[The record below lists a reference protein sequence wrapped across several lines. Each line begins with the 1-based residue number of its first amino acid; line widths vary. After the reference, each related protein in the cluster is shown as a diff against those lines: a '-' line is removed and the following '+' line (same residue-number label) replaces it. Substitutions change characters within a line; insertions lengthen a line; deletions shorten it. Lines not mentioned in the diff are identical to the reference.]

1 MPDTNHIVQHK
12 YLCMAIQSLVPPQDI
27 TWTRMLFSRD
37 MMDTNFDNLNFPPKW
52 RTSLAV
58 YYYIVPEEE
67 TVDAYPNSRI
77 VYLKFTASITGWNP
91 SESLQG
97 ARRAAQEM
105 GTWDDLQR
113 TLWETIVASGWARK
127 YWPCLGAI
135 MQLAVYPDNKEGV
148 SPDDYPYIM
157 DFEPKKR
164 ELYETFSEGSEML
177 SGSSDKTSLTKGST
191 SVNSTEYGAEAGGS
205 FMGFGASA
213 SYQKT
218 KTDTTINQKTTD
230 TSREARETLSRTTS
244 GSQLYQL
251 FNGYHLGTNRALFV
265 VAPRPHTVS
274 AQEQTD
280 FNLIDGQRKLEGI
293 QDVLVV
299 VHMPRSMSGFCVQAS
314 IDTGHLAVENLPGY
328 LVARRRQDDFPDGDP
343 TLPPN
348 PPNPPPPTADPVQQL
363 VVTRR
368 IAQSCGTFDENGN
381 FNLRQLK
388 EPVRDLV
395 LGEIVVADLPSRAMS
410 RMAPA
415 ETTRGRRIETANSF
429 NMIQSRVSRS
439 MLDVISAGN
448 YQQKKFE
455 ETGVFKSLVAYSLT
469 HTRIS
474 VAQLRDTGILSGQNA
489 ELLQRLN
496 VRTVAELFANADKL
510 GGAEIEELR
519 ETIVSHLF
527 KRKENR

>member
-1 MPDTNHIVQHK
+1 
-12 YLCMAIQSLVPPQDI
+12 MAIQSLTPPQDI

-37 MMDTNFDNLNFPPKW
+37 MMDTNFDSLNFPPKW
-52 RTSLAV
+52 RTSLSV
-58 YYYIVPEEE
+58 YYYVVPEEE

-97 ARRAAQEM
+97 ARKAAEET

-113 TLWETIVASGWARK
+113 TLWETIVASGWAQK

-148 SPDDYPYIM
+148 APDDYPYIM

-164 ELYETFSEGSEML
+164 ELYETFSEGAEML

-230 TSREARETLSRTTS
+230 TSREARETQSRTTS

-265 VAPRPHTVS
+265 IAPRPHTVS

-293 QDVLVV
+293 QDVLIV

-314 IDTGHLAVENLPGY
+314 IDTGHLAVETLPQY
-328 LVARRRQDDFPDGDP
+328 FIARQRQDDFPGENP
-343 TLPPN
+343 SLPPN
-348 PPNPPPPTADPVQQL
+348 PPDPPPPSNDPVQQL
-363 VVTRR
+363 IVTRR

-381 FNLRQLK
+381 FNLRQLR

-395 LGEIVVADLPSRAMS
+395 LGEIAITDLMTTKAMA

-415 ETTRGRRIETANSF
+415 ETTRNVRIETANSL
-429 NMIQSRVSRS
+429 NAMQSRINRS
-439 MLDVISAGN
+439 ILDVISAGN
-448 YQQKKFE
+448 YQKKKFE
-455 ETGVFKSLVAYSLT
+455 ETTVFNSLVAYSLT
-469 HTRIS
+469 QTKIS
-474 VAQLRDTGILSGQNA
+474 VSQLRETGVLSEKNA

-496 VRTVAELFANADKL
+496 VRTVSELFANGGKL
-510 GGAEIEELR
+510 GGTEIEALR
-519 ETIVSHLF
+519 EAIVSHLF
-527 KRKENR
+527 KKKPNR